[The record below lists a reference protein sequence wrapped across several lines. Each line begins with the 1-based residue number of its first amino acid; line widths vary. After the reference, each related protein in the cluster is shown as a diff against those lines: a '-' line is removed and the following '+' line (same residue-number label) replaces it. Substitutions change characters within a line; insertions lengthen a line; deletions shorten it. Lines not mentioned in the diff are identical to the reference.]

1 MNYIFE
7 IVMLFSMSTSNQG
20 DTAGDLL
27 PGKPLQTC
35 SNLFKLVQTCP
46 NLSKPVQ
53 TCPNLFGLVWIVDT

>member
-27 PGKPLQTC
+27 PGKTLQTC
-35 SNLFKLVQTCP
+35 SNLFKPDQTC
-46 NLSKPVQ
+46 
-53 TCPNLFGLVWIVDT
+53 LVWLGLYTFRFNPI